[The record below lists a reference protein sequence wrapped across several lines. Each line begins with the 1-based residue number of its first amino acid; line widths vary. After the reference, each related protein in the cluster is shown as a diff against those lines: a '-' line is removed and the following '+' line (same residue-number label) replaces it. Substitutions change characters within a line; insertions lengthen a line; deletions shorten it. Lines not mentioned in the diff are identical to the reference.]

1 MIPSECID
9 KELLPHAINEQDFAL
24 EHTNLVKKF
33 LTCDSRVASHRIA
46 TKSCLSFILFINLHL
61 WLPPSSFSQ
70 ISSQQQQNAG
80 SKENFSYSITSQY
93 GVQTSGSATANM
105 VLDNRALLIIAP
117 NSTITNKIGGSDGKS
132 SFNFDSTSTGAN
144 LNINGLTG
152 QNNWIIQ
159 QAEFSSTLK
168 TADNLTADQQKMN
181 QLGNG
186 SALGVHTTTLNIE
199 KSNSSFQTTFN
210 QSF

>member
-1 MIPSECID
+1 ML
-9 KELLPHAINEQDFAL
+9 KR
-24 EHTNLVKKF
+24 F
-33 LTCDSRVASHRIA
+33 LAGGRRA
-46 TKSCLSFILFINLHL
+46 TKYRIVTKNNLKFILILNLFIGLSPN
-61 WLPPSSFSQ
+61 SFSQ

-132 SFNFDSTSTGAN
+132 SVNFDSTSTGAN

-181 QLGNG
+181 QVGNG
-186 SALGVHTTTLNIE
+186 SALGIHTTTLNIE
-199 KSNSSFQTTFN
+199 KSNSSFQTVFN

>member
-1 MIPSECID
+1 MLKRFLAGGRRAAKCRIVT
-9 KELLPHAINEQDFAL
+9 KINL
-24 EHTNLVKKF
+24 K
-33 LTCDSRVASHRIA
+33 
-46 TKSCLSFILFINLHL
+46 FILILSLFIGLCPN
-61 WLPPSSFSQ
+61 SFSQ

-132 SFNFDSTSTGAN
+132 SVNFDSTSTGAN

-159 QAEFSSTLK
+159 KAEFSSTLK

>member
-1 MIPSECID
+1 MLKRFLARRDRAAECTTVA
-9 KELLPHAINEQDFAL
+9 KS
-24 EHTNLVKKF
+24 NLK
-33 LTCDSRVASHRIA
+33 
-46 TKSCLSFILFINLHL
+46 FILILNLFI
-61 WLPPSSFSQ
+61 WLCPNSFSQ
-70 ISSQQQQNAG
+70 VSSQQQQNAG

-93 GVQTSGSATANM
+93 GVQTSGSASANM
-105 VLDNRALLIIAP
+105 ILESRALLIIAP

-132 SFNFDSTSTGAN
+132 SVNFDSTSTGAN

-159 QAEFSSTLK
+159 QAEFSSTLR

-181 QLGNG
+181 QIGNG

-199 KSNSSFQTTFN
+199 KSNSSFQTVFN

>member
-1 MIPSECID
+1 MV
-9 KELLPHAINEQDFAL
+9 KLLLTEWVGALCPHIVIKR
-24 EHTNLVKKF
+24 NLK
-33 LTCDSRVASHRIA
+33 
-46 TKSCLSFILFINLHL
+46 FILILNLYL
-61 WLPPSSFSQ
+61 WLCPNSFSQ

-80 SKENFSYSITSQY
+80 SKENFSYSLTSQY

-117 NSTITNKIGGSDGKS
+117 NSTITNKIGGNDGKTS
-132 SFNFDSTSTGAN
+132 VNFDSTSQGAN

-168 TADNLTADQQKMN
+168 TADNLTSDQQKMN

-199 KSNSSFQTTFN
+199 KSNSSFQTVFN

>member
-1 MIPSECID
+1 
-9 KELLPHAINEQDFAL
+9 
-24 EHTNLVKKF
+24 
-33 LTCDSRVASHRIA
+33 
-46 TKSCLSFILFINLHL
+46 
-61 WLPPSSFSQ
+61 
-70 ISSQQQQNAG
+70 
-80 SKENFSYSITSQY
+80 
-93 GVQTSGSATANM
+93 M

-132 SFNFDSTSTGAN
+132 SVNFDSTSTGAN

-186 SALGVHTTTLNIE
+186 SSLGVHTTTMNIE
-199 KSNSSFQTTFN
+199 KSNSSFQTVFN

>member
-1 MIPSECID
+1 MAKRFSTEWGGTLRSYI
-9 KELLPHAINEQDFAL
+9 
-24 EHTNLVKKF
+24 V
-33 LTCDSRVASHRIA
+33 
-46 TKSCLSFILFINLHL
+46 TKSNLKFILILNLCL
-61 WLPPSSFSQ
+61 WLCPNSFSQ

-132 SFNFDSTSTGAN
+132 SVNFDSTSTGAN

-168 TADNLTADQQKMN
+168 TADILTADQQKMN

-199 KSNSSFQTTFN
+199 KSNSSFQTVFN

>member
-1 MIPSECID
+1 MV
-9 KELLPHAINEQDFAL
+9 KLLLTEWGEAL
-24 EHTNLVKKF
+24 CSSVVTKRNLK
-33 LTCDSRVASHRIA
+33 
-46 TKSCLSFILFINLHL
+46 FILILNLYL
-61 WLPPSSFSQ
+61 WLCPNSFSQ

-117 NSTITNKIGGSDGKS
+117 NSTLTNKIGGSDGKS
-132 SFNFDSTSTGAN
+132 SVNFDSTSTGAN